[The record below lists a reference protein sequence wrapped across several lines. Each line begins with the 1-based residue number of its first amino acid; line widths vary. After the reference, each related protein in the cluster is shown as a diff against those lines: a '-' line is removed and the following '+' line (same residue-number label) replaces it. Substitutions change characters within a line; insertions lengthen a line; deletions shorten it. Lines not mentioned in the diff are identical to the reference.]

1 MCESQAASLI
11 EAELFGYTE
20 GAFTG
25 AKQKGRRGVIEM
37 GQGGTVF
44 LDEIGDMPVKMQA
57 KLLTIL
63 EDKENSRKSPYP
75 GGLCLCA
82 SI

>member
-1 MCESQAASLI
+1 MSPRSSAPFIHVNCASLPASLI

-25 AKQKGRRGVIEM
+25 AKRKGRRGVIEM

-44 LDEIGDMPVKMQA
+44 F
-57 KLLTIL
+57 
-63 EDKENSRKSPYP
+63 
-75 GGLCLCA
+75 
-82 SI
+82 